1 MEKVIKDD
9 KVAVCYSPG
18 YGAGWYT
25 WDAPLELVFHPK
37 IVEMVLAH
45 RQHEINTDWLRS
57 NIGIEYEDVFCGGAY
72 TLEVK
77 WLPVGS
83 KFIIEEYDGHESI
96 RVLGDIDF
104 ITA

>member
-45 RQHEINTDWLRS
+45 RQREIDRDWLVS
-57 NIGIEYEDVFCGGAY
+57 NIGTEYADVYCGSAC

-83 KFIIEEYDGHESI
+83 KFIIEEYDGYESI
-96 RVLGDIDF
+96 RLLDNINF